1 MSNNRLRLFIYMPIV
16 LAIVLAGGIWLG
28 AYLQPVGPNYT
39 INMGGASENAR
50 KITNLLNYVAEE
62 YVDSID
68 MDGLTEDAIFSLLQ
82 QLDPHSGYIPA
93 RDLEAMN
100 QPLQGNFDGIGV
112 EFNIIRDTIVVVAPI
127 SGGPSEK
134 LGIRAGDRIVTIE
147 DTIVAGIGIKNEDV
161 IGKLRGLRGT
171 EVQVGI
177 FRKGEKNLIDFIIT
191 RDKIPIYSVD
201 AGMMMRPGVGYIKV
215 SRFAATT
222 YDEFSEKVVLLKKQ
236 GMQQLILDLRG
247 NPGGYLNAAIS
258 MCDEFLPKGKLIVYT
273 EGRKHARQ
281 ESFATGK
288 GDLQQM
294 GIVVLIDEGSASASE
309 IVAGAIQD
317 NDRGTVIG
325 RRSFGKGLVQEQ
337 AELPDGSAIRLT
349 IARYYTPTG
358 RSIQKPY
365 NNSED
370 YFGDFYD
377 RLEHGELYEADSM
390 KVNEEDRFVTPGG
403 KVVYG
408 GGGIVPDVFVP
419 LDTTDYSVF
428 HNRLIS
434 NGLLREFAL
443 ELASDRQ
450 KEMRAFK
457 TPDAFKAGFTIS
469 DNTFA
474 RLISQADAR
483 GISATPAQVAHARK
497 GIVRNLRA
505 LVARSL
511 WNGDGY
517 HSVMNEDD
525 SAVQE
530 ALRVLEQGTQTN

>member
-1 MSNNRLRLFIYMPIV
+1 MSDNRLRPFIYLPIAFSV
-16 LAIVLAGGIWLG
+16 VLAGGIWLG
-28 AYLQPVGPNYT
+28 AYLHPVGQGHT
-39 INMGGASENAR
+39 IQVGGVSDNAR
-50 KITNLLNYVAEE
+50 KITNLLNYVSEE

-68 MDGLTEDAIFSLLQ
+68 LDGLTEDALISLLN

-93 RDLEAMN
+93 SELEAMN

-112 EFNIIRDTIVVVAPI
+112 EFNILRDTILVVAPI

-147 DTIVAGIGIKNEDV
+147 DTTVAGIGIRNEDV

-171 EVQVGI
+171 TVRVGI
-177 FRKGEKNLIDFIIT
+177 ARRGERNLLDFTIT

-201 AGMMMRPGVGYIKV
+201 AGVMMTPTVGYIKV

-222 YDEFSEKVVLLKKQ
+222 HEEFREKLLALRKQ
-236 GMQQLILDLRG
+236 GMKELILDLRG

-258 MCDEFLPKGKLIVYT
+258 MSDELLPKGKLIVYT
-273 EGRKHARQ
+273 EGRKRARQ
-281 ESFATGK
+281 ESFATATGNLE
-288 GDLQQM
+288 D
-294 GIVVLIDEGSASASE
+294 VDVAVLIDEGSASASE

-337 AELPDGSAIRLT
+337 VELPDGSAVRLT

-358 RSIQKPY
+358 RCIQKPY
-365 NNSED
+365 DNSED
-370 YFGDFYD
+370 YFGDFTH
-377 RLEHGELYEADSM
+377 RLDMGELYEADSI
-390 KVNEEDRFVTPGG
+390 KVNEEEKYTTPGG

-419 LDTTDYSVF
+419 LDTADYSVY

-434 NGLLREFAL
+434 NGLIREFAM
-443 ELASDRQ
+443 ELAAERQ
-450 KEMRAFK
+450 QELKGYR
-457 TPDAFKAGFTIS
+457 DLNAFKARFVVRDT
-469 DNTFA
+469 DFA
-474 RLISQADAR
+474 RLIALGESR
-483 GISATPAQVAHARK
+483 GVKGTPAQVEHAKR

-505 LVARSL
+505 LVARSV
-511 WNGDGY
+511 WNGDGFQ
-517 HSVMNEDD
+517 SVMNDYD
-525 SAVQE
+525 AAIQE
-530 ALRVLEQGTQTN
+530 ALRLLR

>member
-1 MSNNRLRLFIYMPIV
+1 MSDSRLRPFIYLPIAFALV
-16 LAIVLAGGIWLG
+16 LVGGIWLG
-28 AYLQPVGPNYT
+28 AYLQPAGTAYT
-39 INMGGASENAR
+39 INMGGAGENSR
-50 KITNLLNYVAEE
+50 KITNLLNYVTDE
-62 YVDSID
+62 YVDSVD
-68 MDGLTEDAIFSLLQ
+68 LDGLTESAIISLLD

-93 RDLEAMN
+93 RELETMN

-147 DTIVAGIGIKNEDV
+147 DTTVAGIGIRNEDV
-161 IGKLRGLRGT
+161 LTKLRGVRGT
-171 EVQVGI
+171 KVRVAI
-177 FRKGEKNLIDFIIT
+177 ARRGERHLIDFTIT

-201 AGMMMRPGVGYIKV
+201 AGILMRPGVGYIKV

-222 YDEFSEKVVLLKKQ
+222 YDEFYEKVVSLKKQ
-236 GMQQLILDLRG
+236 GMKDLILDLRG

-258 MCDEFLPKGKLIVYT
+258 MCDEILPKGKLIVYT
-273 EGRKHARQ
+273 EGRARPRQ
-281 ESFATGK
+281 ESFATAK
-288 GDLQQM
+288 GDLQRM
-294 GIVVLIDEGSASASE
+294 GIAVLIDEGSASASE

-337 AELPDGSAIRLT
+337 VELPDGSALRLT

-358 RSIQKPY
+358 RCIQKPY
-365 NNSED
+365 AHGED
-370 YFGDFYD
+370 YYGDVYD
-377 RLEHGELYEADSM
+377 RLGQGELYEADSI
-390 KVNEEDRFVTPGG
+390 KVNKEDRFTTPGG

-428 HNRLIS
+428 HNRLIG
-434 NGLLREFAL
+434 NGVLREFAL
-443 ELASDRQ
+443 ELEAERKADLRSY
-450 KEMRAFK
+450 K
-457 TPDAFKAGFTIS
+457 DADAYRAGFRVGDS
-469 DNTFA
+469 EFA
-474 RLISQADAR
+474 RLISLAEAR

-505 LVARSL
+505 LIARSL
-511 WNGDGY
+511 WNGNGY

-525 SAVQE
+525 HAVQE
-530 ALRVLEQGTQTN
+530 ALRVLEQGGQSN

>member
-1 MSNNRLRLFIYMPIV
+1 MSNSRLRPFIYLPIV
-16 LAIVLAGGIWLG
+16 FALVLAGGIWLG
-28 AYLQPVGPNYT
+28 AYLQPVGPSYT
-39 INMGGASENAR
+39 INVGGASENAR

-68 MDGLTEDAIFSLLQ
+68 MDGLTEEAIIRLLD

-93 RDLEAMN
+93 RDLAAMN

-134 LGIRAGDRIVTIE
+134 LGIMAGDRIVSIE
-147 DTIVAGIGIKNEDV
+147 DTTVAGIGIRNEDV
-161 IGKLRGLRGT
+161 IAKLRGLRGT
-171 EVQVGI
+171 RVRVSILRGGQ
-177 FRKGEKNLIDFIIT
+177 KSLLDFTIT

-201 AGMMMRPGVGYIKV
+201 AGMMVRPGVGYIKV

-222 YDEFSEKVVLLKKQ
+222 YDEFYEKAAMLRKL
-236 GMQQLILDLRG
+236 GMRKLILDLRG
-247 NPGGYLNAAIS
+247 NPGGYLNAAIAIS
-258 MCDEFLPKGKLIVYT
+258 DEFLQKGQLIVYT
-273 EGRKHARQ
+273 EGRKRARQ
-281 ESFATGK
+281 ESFATSK
-288 GDLQQM
+288 GGLED
-294 GIVVLIDEGSASASE
+294 VEVAVLIDEGSASASE

-337 AELPDGSAIRLT
+337 AELPDGSAVRLT

-358 RSIQKPY
+358 RCIQKPY
-365 NNSED
+365 ANDED
-370 YFGDFYD
+370 YYGDLYH
-377 RLEHGELYEADSM
+377 RLDQGELYEADSI
-390 KVNEEDRFVTPGG
+390 KVDEEDRYVTPGG

-419 LDTTDYSVF
+419 LDTSDYSVF

-443 ELASDRQ
+443 ELATERKQELSRFSDV
-450 KEMRAFK
+450 
-457 TPDAFKAGFTIS
+457 DAFKSGFQVRDS
-469 DNTFA
+469 ELD
-474 RLISQADAR
+474 RLIALGRGR
-483 GISATPAQVAHARK
+483 GINPTPEQIAHARR

-505 LVARSL
+505 LIARSR

-517 HSVMNEDD
+517 HSVVNEDD
-525 SAVQE
+525 MAVLE
-530 ALRVLEQGTQTN
+530 ALRVLGEEGK

>member
-1 MSNNRLRLFIYMPIV
+1 MSDRQLRLFIYLPIAFSV
-16 LAIVLAGGIWLG
+16 VLAGGIWLG
-28 AYLQPVGPNYT
+28 TYLQPARPNFT

-50 KITNLLNYVAEE
+50 KITNLLNYVAEQ

-68 MDGLTEDAIFSLLQ
+68 MDGLTEEAIINLLN
-82 QLDPHSGYIPA
+82 QLDPHSGFIPA

-127 SGGPSEK
+127 SGGPSER
-134 LGIRAGDRIVTIE
+134 LGIMAGDRIVTIE
-147 DTIVAGIGIKNEDV
+147 DTTVAGTGIRNEDV

-171 EVQVGI
+171 KVRVGI
-177 FRKGEKNLIDFIIT
+177 ARRGQRALLDFTIT

-201 AGMMMRPGVGYIKV
+201 AGLMMRPGIGYVKV

-222 YDEFSEKVVLLKKQ
+222 HDEFREKILSLKNQ
-236 GMQQLILDLRG
+236 GMKSLILDMRG
-247 NPGGYLNAAIS
+247 NPGGYLNAAIAIS
-258 MCDEFLPKGKLIVYT
+258 DEFLSKGKLIVYT
-273 EGRKHARQ
+273 EGRARERQ
-281 ESFATGK
+281 ESFATTK
-288 GDLQQM
+288 GNLEDVEV
-294 GIVVLIDEGSASASE
+294 VVLIDEGSASASE

-337 AELPDGSAIRLT
+337 AELPDGSAVRLT

-358 RSIQKPY
+358 RCIQKPY
-365 NNSED
+365 DNNEE
-370 YFGDFYD
+370 YFGDFFH
-377 RLEHGELYEADSM
+377 RLDQGELYEADSI
-390 KVNEEDRFVTPGG
+390 KVNEEDRYLTPDG

-408 GGGIVPDVFVP
+408 GGGIVPDIFVP
-419 LDTTDYSVF
+419 LDTSDYSTF

-434 NGLLREFAL
+434 NGLLREFAMEMASERKQ
-443 ELASDRQ
+443 ELKSYKDV
-450 KEMRAFK
+450 
-457 TPDAFKAGFTIS
+457 DDFKARFQVRDS
-469 DNTFA
+469 DFD
-474 RLISQADAR
+474 RLIALGRERSVKPTAEQ
-483 GISATPAQVAHARK
+483 IAHARR

-517 HSVMNEDD
+517 HSVMNETD
-525 SAVQE
+525 SAVKE
-530 ALRVLEQGTQTN
+530 ALRVLEGK